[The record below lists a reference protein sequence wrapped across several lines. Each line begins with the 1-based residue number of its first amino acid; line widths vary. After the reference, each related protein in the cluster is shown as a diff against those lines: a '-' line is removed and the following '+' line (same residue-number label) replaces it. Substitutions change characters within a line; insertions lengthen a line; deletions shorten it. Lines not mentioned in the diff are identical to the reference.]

1 VKPWLEGDNMIDTV
15 HEIAPLLG
23 ASSLAWLAYYLTRR
37 VRIRRGIERHLQ
49 DFYASSTHPSD
60 SRTDQFGTRLTG
72 HLPFSLAPWEGHLKW
87 AQHGGYFKDWSTG
100 RLVFRAL
107 LYACLGMGMLL
118 VNPSAAA
125 LLVPLAAMLY
135 PFISVRAKANTVRKR
150 VVRNLPELATLVAAE
165 MSAGTSPEQAIQR
178 AALLPGPANLLL
190 REFLREARREGRPL
204 FGHTPIRGALVE
216 ACSQA
221 DLPELTAF
229 ASQLDLVAEKG
240 MAGATLMNEVA
251 RTLSREYRAKLD
263 REVEKL
269 NGRLMLATA
278 VFFFIPF
285 VLVILGS
292 FIAPVMAIFR

>member
-1 VKPWLEGDNMIDTV
+1 MIESLHV
-15 HEIAPLLG
+15 IAPLIG
-23 ASSLAWLAYYLTRR
+23 AFSLAWLAYYLSKQ

-49 DFYASSTHPSD
+49 DFYASSTHPSA
-60 SRTDQFGTRLTG
+60 SRADQFGERLAG
-72 HLPFSLAPWEGHLKW
+72 QLPFSLAPWGGHLQW
-87 AQHGGYFKDWSTG
+87 AQRGGHFRAWSVG
-100 RLVFRAL
+100 RLVFRSL
-107 LYACLGMGMLL
+107 LYGSTGMSMLL
-118 VNPSAAA
+118 LNPSPAA

-135 PFISVRAKANTVRKR
+135 PFVSVRAKANTVRR
-150 VVRNLPELATLVAAE
+150 QVVRSLPELATLVAAE

-178 AALLPGPANLLL
+178 AAQLPGSANLLV

-204 FGHTPIRGALVE
+204 FGHKPVRGALVE

-221 DLPELTAF
+221 GLPELTAF
-229 ASQLDLVAEKG
+229 AAQLDLVAGKG
-240 MAGATLMNEVA
+240 LAGATLMNEVA
-251 RTLSREYRAKLD
+251 RTLSREYRARLD

-292 FIAPVMAIFR
+292 FIAPVMAIFK

>member
-1 VKPWLEGDNMIDTV
+1 MIETLRG
-15 HEIAPLLG
+15 IAPLVS
-23 ASSLAWLAYYLTRR
+23 ACSLAWLAYFLSRR

-49 DFYASSTHPSD
+49 DFYASSAHPSA
-60 SRTDQFGTRLTG
+60 SRSDQFGTRLAG

-87 AQHGGYFKDWSTG
+87 AQRGGHFKDWNSG

-118 VNPSAAA
+118 INPSPAA

-135 PFISVRAKANTVRKR
+135 PFISVRAKANTLRKQ
-150 VVRNLPELATLVAAE
+150 VVRSLPELATLVAAE

-178 AALLPGPANLLL
+178 SALLPGPANLLL
-190 REFLREARREGRPL
+190 QEFLRQARREGRPL
-204 FGHTPIRGALVE
+204 FGHKPVRGALLE
-216 ACSQA
+216 ACRQA

-229 ASQLDLVAEKG
+229 AAQLDLVAEKG
-240 MAGATLMNEVA
+240 LAGATLMNEVA
-251 RTLSREYRAKLD
+251 RSLSREYRARLD